1 MSYFMAKT
9 VQAPFDAVVDSVTG
23 QLKSRGFG
31 VLSDI
36 DVQATMKAKIGAE
49 MPRYR
54 ILGACNPRIAN
65 QALQAEPR
73 IGVLLPCNVVVRELS
88 DRETEVVAVDPV
100 ASLERTGNA
109 GLRAAAEEVK
119 RLLGEAVNA
128 TGG

>member
-9 VQAPFDAVVDSVTG
+9 IQAPFDAVVDSVTG